1 MDKKRAKEILMVHA
15 CCSFTNIQNNLCL
28 LCPWNDTNDCENTVI
43 NEEVIIEAV
52 NTLKGKDIMRKMK
65 LEDIKISSAFAETSP
80 SEEKMEECRF
90 NWRYYKKQDRYI
102 VVDHNNVL
110 IDGYCMYL
118 ILKEHKEEYA
128 EVKISHCRK
137 KRWER
142 KNVKDWVT
150 PKYRENPTTYIFGV
164 HPNSNCKR
172 EFCWRVPES
181 WTGWTDRIQI
191 GDTIMCATKNGYA
204 PVIVNKIEVLDKPPI
219 DIPVKKVCRKEIRRN
234 GLVVEL

>member
-1 MDKKRAKEILMVHA
+1 MRNSENEKRKL
-15 CCSFTNIQNNLCL
+15 N
-28 LCPWNDTNDCENTVI
+28 
-43 NEEVIIEAV
+43 
-52 NTLKGKDIMRKMK
+52 MRKMK
-65 LEDIKISSAFAETSP
+65 LSDIKISSAFVETTP

-90 NWRYYKKQDRYI
+90 NWRWYHKQDRFI

-150 PKYRENPTTYIFGV
+150 PKYRKNPTTYIFGV

-181 WTGWTDRIQI
+181 WNGWVDNVQI